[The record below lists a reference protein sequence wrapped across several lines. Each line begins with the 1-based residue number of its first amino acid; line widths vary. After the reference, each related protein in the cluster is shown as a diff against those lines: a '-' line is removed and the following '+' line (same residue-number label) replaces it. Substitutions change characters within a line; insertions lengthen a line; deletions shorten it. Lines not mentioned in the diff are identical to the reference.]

1 MILEDNYIYDK
12 NPHMYRRYDFDNYNS
27 IDMLNNKLFCT
38 FSTLEHLDNVITNI
52 ISQYKILYNKIFVLH
67 IQSNNEY
74 VCTYNIDQ
82 GNITSVPD
90 NTIFVHRKK
99 DFNTLY
105 SLNGLNEVI
114 KSLNNGKIDPN
125 FSINWPQYKNSII
138 LTREGQLKILRTK
151 IYKIIEL

>member
-1 MILEDNYIYDK
+1 MILEDNYIYDEYL
-12 NPHMYRRYDFDNYNS
+12 HMYKGYDFDNYNS

-38 FSTLEHLDNVITNI
+38 FTTLDNIDSIIKDIT
-52 ISQYKILYNKIFVLH
+52 SQYKILYNKIFILR
-67 IQSNNEY
+67 IQSNDEY

-114 KSLNNGKIDPN
+114 KSLNNGEINSN
-125 FSINWPQYKNSII
+125 FPINWSQYKNSII
-138 LTREGQLKILRTK
+138 LTREGQLKILKTK